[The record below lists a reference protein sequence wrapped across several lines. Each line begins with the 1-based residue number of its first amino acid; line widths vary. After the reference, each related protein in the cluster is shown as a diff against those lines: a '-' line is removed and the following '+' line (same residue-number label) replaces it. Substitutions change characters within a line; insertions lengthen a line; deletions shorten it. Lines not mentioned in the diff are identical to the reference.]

1 MRWIT
6 GVAVLGFAPICKT
19 CSHLT
24 IFFENMIIGTV
35 NLHISEDTE
44 IISSVKKMGM
54 AVEIEKCIQIGRGVV
69 A

>member
-1 MRWIT
+1 MFTSNDLRR
-6 GVAVLGFAPICKT
+6 V
-19 CSHLT
+19 
-24 IFFENMIIGTV
+24 FENMIIGTV
-35 NLHISEDTE
+35 NLHILEDTE

>member
-1 MRWIT
+1 MFSSNDLKR
-6 GVAVLGFAPICKT
+6 V
-19 CSHLT
+19 
-24 IFFENMIIGTV
+24 FENMIIGTA
-35 NLHISEDTE
+35 NLHILEDTE